1 MLIKNRIHPTHRVK
15 SDFFC
20 LHPKFG
26 PDRCIPSISIGHVI
40 SPKTQKVDR
49 KRVRVQFNWNVSKSD
64 DDDDDDTNEEKN
76 ARTTITMSN
85 G

>member
-1 MLIKNRIHPTHRVK
+1 MIDEIKTKKNQLTK
-15 SDFFC
+15 SGTSF
-20 LHPKFG
+20 LG
-26 PDRCIPSISIGHVI
+26 ISISIGHVI

-64 DDDDDDTNEEKN
+64 DDDDDDKNDEKN